1 MNTVIANQNA
11 KYAEDYIWEKYR
23 TDKSTLTYD
32 EWVKIY
38 KDPRQNY
45 HPDYIVG
52 FPYDIWTK
60 MSSDPNLLAAAIE
73 KCGGYDNYNRAL
85 KKKNRGLHK
94 IRWKARIKYFYRHT
108 LPRLAVCALVVGAL
122 AFVIFVM

>member
-1 MNTVIANQNA
+1 MNTITVNQNTN
-11 KYAEDYIWEKYR
+11 YADDYIWEKYR

-38 KDPRQNY
+38 QDKRHTW
-45 HPDYIVG
+45 HPDYIVT
-52 FPYDIWTK
+52 FPYDIWMK
-60 MSSDPNLLAAAIE
+60 MSNDPNLLAEAIE
-73 KCGGYDNYNRAL
+73 RCGGYENY
-85 KKKNRGLHK
+85 KKAAKAKNK
-94 IRWKARIKYFYRHT
+94 RWRKSRQKARIKYFYRHT